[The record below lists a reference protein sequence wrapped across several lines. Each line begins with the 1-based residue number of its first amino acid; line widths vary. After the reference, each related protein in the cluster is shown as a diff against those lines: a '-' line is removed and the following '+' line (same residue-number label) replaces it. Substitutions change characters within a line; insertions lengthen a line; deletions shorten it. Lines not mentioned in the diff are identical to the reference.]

1 MATRPRSRPLA
12 TIKEGP
18 GPLGRLSQIELRLQA
33 AGPASVLPFHRV
45 YTLVTAAVLRAAE
58 AGAFEQSNRT
68 LRQVDRFL
76 DYYEEALDAG
86 RTGRFVPP
94 AWSRLFA
101 LSPRRHR
108 RMLALALC
116 VNAHISNDL
125 PQALRDL
132 GTDLS
137 ARRDYF
143 LISRIIAA
151 EYGSIISA
159 ARISLGPLN
168 VFVRL
173 GMSLVLRLWRRRAW
187 TASLALS
194 AGKIPVSSIE
204 ASAART
210 ARLLTR
216 VPWPR

>member
-1 MATRPRSRPLA
+1 MATRPRPRLLA
-12 TIKEGP
+12 TRKDGP

-33 AGPASVLPFHRV
+33 AGPVSVLPFHRV

-58 AGAFEQSNRT
+58 AGAFEQSDRT

-108 RMLALALC
+108 RMLALALG

-132 GTDLS
+132 GTDL
-137 ARRDYF
+137 
-143 LISRIIAA
+143 
-151 EYGSIISA
+151 
-159 ARISLGPLN
+159 
-168 VFVRL
+168 
-173 GMSLVLRLWRRRAW
+173 
-187 TASLALS
+187 
-194 AGKIPVSSIE
+194 
-204 ASAART
+204 
-210 ARLLTR
+210 
-216 VPWPR
+216 